1 MRYVTNEPLET
12 EIHVMTNTE
21 VTKSEASSAS
31 PQPAAVKL
39 RKILVSVNLET
50 SAAID
55 CALELAKIP
64 GMHFVLLHVIET
76 PRSERNLGAF
86 ASEENKAKLE
96 FRREQALHHLEAVS
110 QKFQAAGALCT
121 ANVQIGVPHDEILNQ
136 AAVLAPDLIVVGSTA
151 TEGFT
156 RFLLGSTAERVVRH
170 AACSVF
176 VARREHT

>member
-1 MRYVTNEPLET
+1 MANT
-12 EIHVMTNTE
+12 EI
-21 VTKSEASSAS
+21 TKLEAASAS
-31 PQPAAVKL
+31 PQQAAVKL
-39 RKILVSVNLET
+39 RRILVSVYLET

-55 CALELAKIP
+55 YALELAKIP
-64 GMHFVLLHVIET
+64 GTHFVLLHVIET

-96 FRREQALHHLEAVS
+96 FRQEQALHHLEAVCET
-110 QKFQAAGALCT
+110 FQAAGAPCT
-121 ANVQIGVPHDEILNQ
+121 PNVRIGIPHDEILNE
-136 AAVLAPDLIVVGSTA
+136 AAVIAPDLIVVGSRA

-170 AACSVF
+170 ASCSVF

>member
-1 MRYVTNEPLET
+1 MANTN
-12 EIHVMTNTE
+12 

-31 PQPAAVKL
+31 PQPGAVKL
-39 RKILVSVNLET
+39 RRILVSVNLET

-55 CALELAKIP
+55 YALELAKIP
-64 GMHFVLLHVIET
+64 GMHFMLLHVIET

-86 ASEENKAKLE
+86 ASGENKAKLA

-121 ANVQIGVPHDEILNQ
+121 SSVQIGVPHDEILDQ
-136 AAVLAPDLIVVGSTA
+136 AAVYAPDLIIVGSTA
-151 TEGFT
+151 TEGFA

-170 AACSVF
+170 ASCSVF
-176 VARREHT
+176 VARRQLAPVTR